1 MQVEQYCFRCDDLLE
16 SVTRLARPLAQAK
29 GLTFT
34 TDIALD
40 LVHNLKGDP
49 VKIKQVLI
57 NLLTNGNI
65 ARAVAGEKIGT
76 LVTT

>member
-1 MQVEQYCFRCDDLLE
+1 VF
-16 SVTRLARPLAQAK
+16 
-29 GLTFT
+29 
-34 TDIALD
+34 
-40 LVHNLKGDP
+40 
-49 VKIKQVLI
+49 